1 MYVAA
6 TETSAR
12 FGRSGRKNAAD
23 GKVSNIARRSSNGR
37 GSLAP

>member
-6 TETSAR
+6 METSGR
-12 FGRSGRKNAAD
+12 FGRSGRKNGAV
-23 GKVSNIARRSSNGR
+23 GKVSNIARWSSNRR